1 VRRSAQELLEFPA
14 LVELVAE
21 SATCPP
27 GRRALQA
34 LAFTTDRQWLEQEY
48 ARIAEARRLL
58 AEGGRL
64 DFSGAG
70 EPASWLER
78 LSVAGA
84 VLEPAELQAA
94 AAFIETAAAV
104 HRELQAVAA
113 RFPLLAAEAAVLA
126 GPVAL
131 AAEIRRVLLPTGELA
146 DDASPE
152 LKRIRTARA
161 HLRRQI
167 QQQLER
173 RLATITEH
181 GQEHYITLRAGRY
194 VIPVRA
200 ALRPQVPG
208 VVHGTSGSGQTV
220 FIEPLETVELNNELV
235 ALGEAEAREQARIL
249 GGLTD
254 RLRQHRHRLQR
265 MADATGRL
273 DATGAR
279 ARFAERFDGCLP
291 SFDPEGALQLA
302 GLRHP
307 LLERSL
313 DRRGR
318 KIVPLDLELA
328 REQRILLISGPN
340 AGGKT
345 AALKAVG
352 LAVLAAQ
359 SGIPVPARQA
369 RLPLVDAVLADI
381 GDEQSLTDDLSTF
394 SAHVLHWKDILTSAT
409 ADSLVL
415 LDELGTATAP
425 EEGAALAVAL
435 LEELRSRG
443 TRTLATTHHDRL
455 KLWAA
460 ATPGVANAAME
471 FDPATL
477 QPTFHLR
484 VGLPGLSCGLAMAR
498 QLGLPEAVLARAE
511 RELEPAAREAAALL
525 ARLWQLREEL
535 EGKQQELTAELEQL
549 RQQRAT
555 LAADW
560 ARREQQRLAAL
571 EAAFQQALER
581 WQSEAAGVLSAL
593 REPRER
599 HRAARRVE
607 AAVARLRAQAAAE
620 VEALRGGASDEEAPR
635 GAESSGVRGPV
646 SSEALEPG
654 NRVWVRGLSQPVWI
668 RRRRGDELEV
678 QAGPLRLRVASRDVL
693 GPAPEGP
700 TAGPRVQVHRSPGAA
715 EEVSAATDT
724 LEVIG
729 CTVEEACRL
738 ADRFLDRAALAG
750 LRRVRIVHGH
760 GTGALRRGLW
770 QFLKE
775 HPLVDAMAAEAP
787 ERGGEAVTVV
797 TLRT

>member
-1 VRRSAQELLEFPA
+1 MRRSAQELLEFPA

-34 LAFTTDRQWLEQEY
+34 LAFTTDRQGLEREY

-64 DFSGAG
+64 DFSGTG
-70 EPASWLER
+70 EPAAWLEG
-78 LSVAGA
+78 LGVAGA
-84 VLEPAELQAA
+84 VLGPAELQAA
-94 AAFIETAAAV
+94 AVFIETAAAV
-104 HRELQAVAA
+104 HRELQSVAP
-113 RFPLLAAEAAVLA
+113 RFPLLAGEASALA

-161 HLRRQI
+161 RLRHQI
-167 QQQLER
+167 HQQLEHL
-173 RLATITEH
+173 LASVAEH

-220 FIEPLETVELNNELV
+220 FVEPLETVELNNELV
-235 ALGEAEAREQARIL
+235 ALAEAEAREQARIL
-249 GGLTD
+249 GELTE
-254 RLRQHRHRLQR
+254 RLRRERHRLER
-265 MADATGRL
+265 MAEAAAQL
-273 DATGAR
+273 DAIGAR
-279 ARFAERFDGCLP
+279 ARFAERYHCALPRFDSNGTLR
-291 SFDPEGALQLA
+291 LV

-313 DRRGR
+313 AQRGR
-318 KIVPLDLELA
+318 RIVPLDLELTA
-328 REQRILLISGPN
+328 EQKVLLISGPN

-345 AALKAVG
+345 VTLKAIG
-352 LAVLAAQ
+352 LAVWAAQ
-359 SGIPVPARQA
+359 CGLPVPAREA
-369 RLPLVDAVLADI
+369 CLPLVDAVLADI
-381 GDEQSLTDDLSTF
+381 GDEQSLADDLSTF
-394 SAHVLHWKDILTSAT
+394 SAHMLHWREILASAT

-435 LEELRSRG
+435 LEELRGRG

-460 ATPGVANAAME
+460 GTPGVVNAAME
-471 FDPATL
+471 FDAATL
-477 QPTFHLR
+477 QPTFRLC
-484 VGLPGLSCGLAMAR
+484 VGLPGVSCGLAMAR

-511 RELEPAAREAAALL
+511 CELEPAAREAAALL
-525 ARLWQLREEL
+525 ERLWQLREEL
-535 EGKQQELTAELEQL
+535 EQKQQELAAELEELQ
-549 RQQRAT
+549 RQKAT
-555 LAADW
+555 LAAAW

-581 WQSEAAGVLSAL
+581 WQKEAARVLAAL
-593 REPRER
+593 HEPRER
-599 HRAARRVE
+599 HRAARRAE
-607 AAVARLRAQAAAE
+607 AALARLRAQAAEEIEAVRRS
-620 VEALRGGASDEEAPR
+620 VEREEAR
-635 GAESSGVRGPV
+635 SAAESSAARRPV
-646 SSEALEPG
+646 SSEMLEPG
-654 NRVWVRGLSQPVWI
+654 SRVWVRGLPQPVWI
-668 RRRRGDELEV
+668 RRREGDALEV

-693 GPAPEGP
+693 GPAPEEP
-700 TAGPRVQVHRSPGAA
+700 AVATPQVRVQRSPENA
-715 EEVSAATDT
+715 EPVVGDT

-738 ADRFLDRAALAG
+738 ADRFLDQAALAG
-750 LRRVRIVHGH
+750 LRRVHIVHGY

-775 HPLVDAMAAEAP
+775 HPLVEAVAAEAP